1 MGGGTVGQSGARV
14 SCPRRLLVL
23 VLATVVGRGAAVAAP
38 PRPTVIL
45 LVTLDTTRTD
55 HLSTYGYARPTSPAL
70 SRVAAE
76 GVRVKQV
83 ITPMPM
89 TDPAHASILTGLQPR
104 THGIR
109 MNGHTL
115 ADPSIPTLA
124 SWARG
129 LGYHTAA
136 FVSRA
141 HLVPSELRLQGFEHE
156 EGPEGAQRIGGKT
169 VTSAMAWMRAHRSE
183 PMFVWVHLF
192 DPHTPYG
199 APTPFL
205 FRFGTPGDPA
215 PVYRGNGASRD
226 PYPPT
231 EIRVMTALYDD
242 EIAYADD
249 LAGQLVA
256 LADELAPPGNPPL
269 VVVTA
274 DHGETLAERDRTH
287 RYAFD
292 HGQLLYQEVL
302 EVPLILRRPGVLPAG
317 HVLPGPASLIDL
329 APTIVELVGAPGFA
343 VHGRSLVPEIGGQE
357 PAGARLVF
365 SERRLLPF
373 SKQMRWRSFEQFS
386 VQNGRYKLIL
396 STPFARTQL
405 YDLRDD
411 PGEAHDLAR
420 ALPAVEAELRGALEQ
435 WRASLAATGDTSA
448 AVPPEKVRAL
458 RALGYVE

>member
-1 MGGGTVGQSGARV
+1 VSG
-14 SCPRRLLVL
+14 RRLLRLLLPAAV
-23 VLATVVGRGAAVAAP
+23 AWSGAATAAP

-45 LVTLDTTRTD
+45 LVTLDTTRAD
-55 HLSTYGYARPTSPAL
+55 HLSTYGYARTTSPSL

-76 GVRVKQV
+76 GVRVEHV

-89 TDPAHASILTGLQPR
+89 TDPAHTSILTGLQPR

-109 MNGHTL
+109 MNGHTV
-115 ADPSIPTLA
+115 ADPSLPTLA

-129 LGYHTAA
+129 LGYRTAA

-156 EGPEGAQRIGGKT
+156 EGPGRPQRVGGKT
-169 VTSAMAWMRAHRSE
+169 VASAMAWMRAHRGE

-192 DPHTPYG
+192 DPHAPYA
-199 APTPFL
+199 APAPFSGR
-205 FRFGTPGDPA
+205 FRAPGDPA
-215 PVYRGNGASRD
+215 PTYRGNEAARD
-226 PYPPT
+226 PYSPT
-231 EIRVMTALYDD
+231 EVQAMTSCYDD

-249 LAGQLVA
+249 LAGRLIA

-317 HVLPGPASLIDL
+317 HVLPGPASLVDV
-329 APTIVELVGAPGFA
+329 APTIVELVGEPGFA
-343 VHGRSLVPEIGGQE
+343 VHGRSLVADIGGGT
-357 PAGARLVF
+357 PARRRLVF

-373 SKQMRWRSFEQFS
+373 SKQLRWRSFEQFS
-386 VQNGRYKLIL
+386 VQDGRYKLIL

-420 ALPAVEAELRGALEQ
+420 ALPAVEAELRQALDE
-435 WRASLAATGDTSA
+435 WRTSLAATGDTSA
-448 AVPPEKVRAL
+448 AVPPEKVRAM